1 MPPIF
6 IKTVLPVAPVAATAA
21 WPESFC
27 GPQDREETVI
37 FPDRQSLRSGN
48 GAYFRQTFPAQVA
61 GNARRPVGGVGPA
74 DKTVAVQ
81 SAAQRILGA

>member
-1 MPPIF
+1 MVRKIEKKRLF
-6 IKTVLPVAPVAATAA
+6 FLIDKVCAVGMVHT
-21 WPESFC
+21 
-27 GPQDREETVI
+27 
-37 FPDRQSLRSGN
+37 SGRP
-48 GAYFRQTFPAQVA
+48 FQHRVA